1 MMLSRCFLSF
11 EILMQ
16 FPHAINNA
24 RVTTLL
30 LLNKVVCWAICGAH
44 CYRRRKESGK
54 EEQKKSNGCVACFEH
69 RRISLKMRAAT
80 RNIKR
85 ARLYLYPSHVSVVQC
100 LMLKSHHSTQLLY
113 CLWEGVFYLLS
124 IQLQEKMKVNVID
137 ENTF

>member
-85 ARLYLYPSHVSVVQC
+85 AGILTVPHAEITPLNSTLVLSVGGC
-100 LMLKSHHSTQLLY
+100 ILFIEHTATR
-113 CLWEGVFYLLS
+113 
-124 IQLQEKMKVNVID
+124 
-137 ENTF
+137 ENESERDR